1 MKIKLK
7 IGGEKKK
14 EKKENKEKN
23 EKSENEIK
31 EVNKNTNNK
40 ENKDKKENGD
50 NEGNDQIYDEENK
63 FMRTHKEFQ
72 PSINDKFKE
81 YKVSEPNSN
90 SQPCLTDKNKIK
102 WRGQWDND
110 NPKVENAKSGS
121 ISLLNHQLFLQK
133 FFNLM
138 IDTNYRGLLLYHGLG
153 SGKTCS
159 AIAMSIDSLK
169 EKQVVFLSPASLKEN
184 FILELKKC
192 GPKEYLIPKSLKKEQ
207 IIDYNKKIDREIEK
221 KFFFISYNASNADQK
236 IEEIPDKLNNKILII
251 DEVHNL
257 ISMIFNQ
264 GKKGLYFYETIM
276 NAKDLKIIFLSGT
289 PIINDPGEIAI
300 LFNLLAGYIYPDNSI
315 FENKGE
321 SIKNP
326 PYYFGTKKRQK
337 KVLFDLDS
345 FYTNFID
352 TKDPLKVRVKNKLM
366 FKRRIQGL
374 VSYFRGEQPEE
385 NILPNKTEYVEYLE
399 MSHHQFELYEA
410 ARKIERELENSGKNS
425 YVKKSSK
432 FGKKSFDL
440 ITGHGS
446 SGKNSSPSLFR
457 TFSRQ
462 LCNFAF
468 PSDIPRP
475 LPKRASLTVNKI
487 DIKEEDIKL
496 EDVNNSQEIVDD
508 FGKMNINDK
517 KRLEYAINDI
527 AEKKLTYLHKDKQL
541 GVHSQKFLKMIQHIF
556 NSPGTC
562 FVYSQ
567 FYQAEGIG
575 LFALTLQAHGY
586 IEYGYNDPEFNQEH
600 VMKPVDYTID
610 SVSGKRWD
618 KCSNKEKQQ
627 FVPLTYIKWT
637 DIRDTHGRHV
647 INVFNNDENKYGK
660 FIKVFLATKSGAEG
674 ISLMNIRQVHLM
686 EPYWHDVLTEQAM
699 GRAIRRCSHVSL
711 PPEERNVAV
720 FRYISTHHKYHNK
733 DKDEN
738 NMSISTDESIYRI
751 ALRKATI
758 NDAIKTAMKEVS
770 IDCKLNYSHNNYGE
784 SDDEKLTCFNVDLDG
799 LDYDKIYRVN
809 IDEEISDKAYEA
821 RYRTEN
827 KKLFKL
833 KNNYRIEEKD
843 IYLITFLAK
852 KQFDKLEGKVI
863 YFYHPHIDEIAYRY
877 TIKNGKVIK
886 KEY

>member
-1 MKIKLK
+1 MKIKIK
-7 IGGEKKK
+7 KGGEK
-14 EKKENKEKN
+14 
-23 EKSENEIK
+23 
-31 EVNKNTNNK
+31 NK
-40 ENKDKKENGD
+40 ENNVEKTNSKKEINIKTENNAN
-50 NEGNDQIYDEENK
+50 NEDSNNEENK

-72 PSINDKFKE
+72 SSINEEFKE

-90 SQPCLTDKNKIK
+90 SQPCFTEKNKIK
-102 WRGQWDND
+102 WRGQWDNN
-110 NPKVENAKSGS
+110 NPNVENTKKGS

-138 IDTNYRGLLLYHGLG
+138 INTNYRGLLLYHGLG

-169 EKQVVFLSPASLKEN
+169 EKQVIFLSPASLRDN

-207 IIDYNKKIDREIEK
+207 IADYNKKIDREIEK
-221 KFFFISYNASNADQK
+221 KFFFVSYNSSNADQK

-264 GKKGLYFYETIM
+264 GKKGLYFYDAIM

-300 LFNLLAGYIYPDNSI
+300 LFNLLAGYIYPDNST
-315 FENKGE
+315 FENKAE

-326 PYYFGTKKRQK
+326 SYYFGTKKRQK
-337 KVLFDLDS
+337 KVLFELDS
-345 FYTNFID
+345 FYNNFID
-352 TKDPLKVRVKNKLM
+352 MSDPTKIRIKNKNM

-385 NILPNKTEYVEYLE
+385 NILPNKKEYVEYVE
-399 MSHHQFELYEA
+399 MSHHQFELYES

-425 YVKKSSK
+425 YVKKSSR
-432 FGKKSFDL
+432 FGGKSFDL
-440 ITGHGS
+440 ITGVGS
-446 SGKNSSPSLFR
+446 SGKSSTPSLFR

-475 LPKRASLTVNKI
+475 LPRRASLTVNKS

-496 EDVNNSQEIVDD
+496 EDVNNSQEVVDD
-508 FGKMNINDK
+508 FGKMNLNDK
-517 KRLEYAINDI
+517 KRLENAINEISD
-527 AEKKLTYLHKDKQL
+527 KKLTYLHKDKQL
-541 GVHSQKFLKMIQHIF
+541 GTHSQKFMKMIQHIF

-575 LFALTLQAHGY
+575 IFALTLQAHGY
-586 IEYGYNDPEFNQEH
+586 IEYGYNDPEFNQDN
-600 VMKPVDYTID
+600 VMKPFPYTID
-610 SVSGKRWD
+610 SVTNKRWD
-618 KCSNKEKQQ
+618 KCNEKEKQN
-627 FVPLTYIKWT
+627 FTPLTYIKWT

-674 ISLMNIRQVHLM
+674 ISLMNVRQVHLM

-699 GRAIRRCSHVSL
+699 ARAIRRCSHVSL
-711 PPEERNVAV
+711 PPEERNVSV
-720 FRYISTHHKYHNK
+720 FRYISTHHKYPNK

-738 NMSISTDESIYRI
+738 NMSISTDESIHRI
-751 ALRKATI
+751 ADRKAKI
-758 NDAIKTAMKEVS
+758 NDAIKTAMKEGS
-770 IDCKLNYSHNNYGE
+770 IDCKLNYSHNNYGM
-784 SDDEKLTCFNVDLDG
+784 DDNDKLECFSINLDG

-809 IDEEISDKAYEA
+809 IDEEISDKAYDA
-821 RYRTEN
+821 TYKTE
-827 KKLFKL
+827 KKVVLFRL

-843 IYLITFLAK
+843 IYLMNFLSK

-863 YFYHPHIDEIAYRY
+863 LFYHPHIDEIAYKI
-877 TIKNGKVIK
+877 TINNGKVIK